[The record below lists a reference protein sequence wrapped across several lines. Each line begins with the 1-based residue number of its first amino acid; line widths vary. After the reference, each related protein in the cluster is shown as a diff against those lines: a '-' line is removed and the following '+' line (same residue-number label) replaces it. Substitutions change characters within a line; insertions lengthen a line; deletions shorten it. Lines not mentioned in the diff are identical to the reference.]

1 MTGFNVLEQTE
12 NCIDWIR
19 KWFSLNGDE
28 NTKAVIGISGGKDS
42 SVVAAL
48 CVEALGK
55 DRVIGVQMPNGVQ
68 SDIAD
73 SDAVIKH
80 LGIKNYCINICNAYS
95 GLTEQMRVVS
105 ENGKEFPTYQ
115 YKTNTPARLRMVTL
129 YGVAA
134 TIGNCRVANTCN
146 LSEDMVGFST
156 FYGDSAGDFA
166 PISKLTTEE
175 LVAIGDYLE
184 LPKELVHKTP
194 SDGMCGSSDEDKLGF
209 TYHEVNEYI
218 RTEVKGEHFDKIKK
232 LHDQQIYKVEII
244 QIPYFDPEL
253 PNYFKKINFGL

>member
-1 MTGFNVLEQTE
+1 MSGFNVVEHTQK
-12 NCIDWIR
+12 CIDWIR
-19 KWFSLNGDE
+19 EWFSLNGDE

-55 DRVIGVQMPNGVQ
+55 DRVIGIQMPNGVQ
-68 SDIAD
+68 ADISD
-73 SDAVIKH
+73 SDAIIKH
-80 LGIKNYCINICNAYS
+80 LGIKSYCINICNAYS
-95 GLTEQMRVVS
+95 GLTEQMRIVS
-105 ENGKEFPTYQ
+105 ENGNEFPTYQ

-175 LVAIGDYLE
+175 VVAIGDYLE

-209 TYHEVNEYI
+209 TYHEVNEFI
-218 RTEVKGEHFDKIKK
+218 RAEVKGEHFDKIKK
-232 LHDQQIYKVEII
+232 LHDQQIYKIRII

>member
-1 MTGFNVLEQTE
+1 MSGFNVVEQTQ

-19 KWFSLNGDE
+19 NWFSLNGDE

-73 SDAVIKH
+73 SDAIIKH
-80 LGIKNYCINICNAYS
+80 LGIKSYCINICNAYS
-95 GLTEQMRVVS
+95 GLTEQMRIVS
-105 ENGKEFPTYQ
+105 ENGNEFPTYQ

-146 LSEDMVGFST
+146 LSEDIVSWST
-156 FYGDSAGDFA
+156 YGGDAFGDFA
-166 PISKLTTEE
+166 PISHLTTEE
-175 LVAIGDYLE
+175 VVAIGHYLG
-184 LPKELVHKTP
+184 LPDNLVYKTP
-194 SDGMCGSSDEDKLGF
+194 SDGMCGSTDEDKLGF
-209 TYHEVNEYI
+209 TYKELNELI
-218 RTEVKGEHFDKIKK
+218 RKDKAGEHYEKIVSMFNNGKFK
-232 LHDQQIYKVEII
+232 LENIRLPYYDPTLHINEI
-244 QIPYFDPEL
+244 FAL
-253 PNYFKKINFGL
+253 S

>member
-1 MTGFNVLEQTE
+1 MKTFNVLEQTQ

-19 KWFSLNGDE
+19 NWFSLNGDE

-80 LGIKNYCINICNAYS
+80 LGIKSYCINICNAYS

-146 LSEDMVGFST
+146 LSEDMVGFAT

-175 LVAIGDYLE
+175 VVAIGDYLE

-209 TYHEVNEYI
+209 TYHEVNEFI
-218 RTEVKGEHFDKIKK
+218 RTELKGEHFDKIKK
-232 LHDQQIYKVEII
+232 LHDQQIYKIRII

>member
-1 MTGFNVLEQTE
+1 MKNFNIVEQTQ

-19 KWFSLNGDE
+19 EWFEKNGDE

-68 SDIAD
+68 ADISD
-73 SDAVIKH
+73 SDAIIKH
-80 LGIKNYCINICNAYS
+80 LGIKSFCINICNAYS
-95 GLTEQMRVVS
+95 GLTEQMREVAG
-105 ENGKEFPTYQ
+105 NGKEFPTYQ

-134 TIGNCRVANTCN
+134 MVGNCRVANTCN

-166 PISKLTTEE
+166 PISHLTTEE
-175 LVAIGDYLE
+175 VVAIGDYLE
-184 LPKELVHKTP
+184 LPKELVHKAP
-194 SDGMCGSSDEDKLGF
+194 SDGMCGSTDEDKLGF
-209 TYHEVNEYI
+209 TYHELNEYI
-218 RTEVKGEHFDKIKK
+218 RKGEKGENFDKINK
-232 LHDQQIYKVEII
+232 LHNQQIYKIRII
-244 QIPYFDPEL
+244 QIPYFNPIL
-253 PNYFKKINFGL
+253 PNYFFTEEVGN

>member
-1 MTGFNVLEQTE
+1 MMGFNVLEQTE

-73 SDAVIKH
+73 SDAIIKH
-80 LGIKNYCINICNAYS
+80 LGIKSYCINICNAYS
-95 GLTEQMRVVS
+95 GLTEQMRIIS

-146 LSEDMVGFST
+146 LSEDMVSFAT
-156 FYGDSAGDFA
+156 YGGDAFGDFA

-175 LVAIGDYLE
+175 VVAIGDYLE
-184 LPKELVHKTP
+184 LPYELTHKIP
-194 SDGMCGSSDEDKLGF
+194 SDGMCGSSDEDKLGV
-209 TYHEVNEYI
+209 TYHEINELI
-218 RTEVKGEHFDKIKK
+218 RENKTGEHFEKIIKMFNAGKFK
-232 LHDQQIYKVEII
+232 LQNIRLPHYNPRLPINEIFNI
-244 QIPYFDPEL
+244 
-253 PNYFKKINFGL
+253 

>member
-1 MTGFNVLEQTE
+1 MSGFNVVEQTQ

-19 KWFSLNGDE
+19 NWFSLNGDE

-80 LGIKNYCINICNAYS
+80 LGIKSYCINICNAYS

-175 LVAIGDYLE
+175 VIAIGDYLE

-209 TYHEVNEYI
+209 TYHEVNEFI
-218 RTEVKGEHFDKIKK
+218 RAEVKGEHFDKIKK
-232 LHDQQIYKVEII
+232 LHDQQIYKIRII

>member
-1 MTGFNVLEQTE
+1 MSGFNVVKHTQ

-19 KWFSLNGDE
+19 NWFSLNGDE

-80 LGIKNYCINICNAYS
+80 LGIKSYCINICNAYS

-175 LVAIGDYLE
+175 VIAIGDYLE

-209 TYHEVNEYI
+209 TYHEVNEFI
-218 RTEVKGEHFDKIKK
+218 RAEVKGEHFDKIKK
-232 LHDQQIYKVEII
+232 LHDQQIYKIRII

>member
-1 MTGFNVLEQTE
+1 MEFNVVEQTQ

-19 KWFSLNGDE
+19 NWFSLNGDE

-73 SDAVIKH
+73 SDAIIKH
-80 LGIKNYCINICNAYS
+80 LGIKSYCINICNAYL
-95 GLTEQMRVVS
+95 GLTEQMRIVS
-105 ENGKEFPTYQ
+105 ENGNEFPTYQ

-146 LSEDMVGFST
+146 LSEDMVGFAT

-175 LVAIGDYLE
+175 VVAIGDYLE
-184 LPKELVHKTP
+184 LPRELTHKTP

-209 TYHEVNEYI
+209 TYHEVNEFI

-232 LHDQQIYKVEII
+232 LHDQQIYKIRII

>member
-1 MTGFNVLEQTE
+1 MGFNVLEQTE

-19 KWFSLNGDE
+19 KWFERNGDE

-48 CVEALGK
+48 CVEALGR

-68 SDIAD
+68 PDIAD
-73 SDAVIKH
+73 SDAIIKH
-80 LGIKNYCINICNAYS
+80 LGIKSYCINICNAYS
-95 GLTEQMRVVS
+95 GLTEQMRIIS

-175 LVAIGDYLE
+175 VVAIGDCLE